1 MPTFPFRRL
10 SALALLFLAIPTAF
24 SDENDSPVAD
34 GDSKPKNVV
43 TIDGVFES
51 KKTHEI
57 TAGFEQISS
66 LTIKRIL
73 DHGTPVKKG
82 TSIVWF
88 ETKEIDEQI
97 TKAERDLELAEIAFN
112 DAEFAYEQ
120 FLEQQKLDRQAA
132 ELARA
137 EARQAYDNFVNVD
150 REQQIRS
157 AEKQLERSKQS
168 LEYAQEELNQ
178 LQQMYEEDDL
188 TEESEEIVLKR
199 AQRAVESA
207 EFNLEIAE
215 VRTQRTIEQT
225 IPVKQKQEEAT
236 LARAELAYAKKKH
249 DLKSARDKR
258 EIERRKQKA
267 DFEKQQAEFKKL
279 QAERRALV
287 LTSPTEGLAYHGR
300 ITRGKISDKP
310 STLRKDSKVSASQ
323 ILMTIVQPQ
332 PLRIVATV
340 TEQQRAQLQT
350 GMKGTAI
357 ANAFPDQKVPVT
369 LRSIAAVPYA
379 NNKIECVV
387 TIQAK
392 TGDTDIVPGMT
403 CKVELEP
410 TKGDDSKK
418 SKTEKSQ
425 TEKGNKKAG
434 KK

>member
-1 MPTFPFRRL
+1 MPTFPFRNL
-10 SALALLFLAIPTAF
+10 SALALLLLAVPTAF
-24 SDENDSPVAD
+24 SDENDTQAT
-34 GDSKPKNVV
+34 GDASTPNQVV
-43 TIDGVFES
+43 TIDGVFDS

-88 ETKEIDEQI
+88 ETKDIDEQI
-97 TKAERDLELAEIAFN
+97 TKAERDLELAEITLN
-112 DAEFAYEQ
+112 DADFAYEQ

-137 EARQAYDNFVNVD
+137 EAQQAYDNFVNVD

-207 EFNLEIAE
+207 KFNLEIAE
-215 VRTQRTIEQT
+215 VRTQRTIAQT
-225 IPVKQKQEEAT
+225 IPAKQKQEEAT

-279 QAERRALV
+279 QSERRAMV
-287 LTSPTEGLAYHGR
+287 LTSPIEGLAYHGK
-300 ITRGKISDKP
+300 ITRGKMSDKP
-310 STLRKDSKVSASQ
+310 STLQKDSKVSASQ

-340 TEQQRAQLQT
+340 TEEQRAQLQT

-357 ANAFPDQKVPVT
+357 PKAFPDQKVPVT

-379 NNKIECVV
+379 TNKIECVV
-387 TIQAK
+387 SIQGK

-410 TKGDDSKK
+410 TKSDDNKK
-418 SKTEKSQ
+418 GKTK
-425 TEKGNKKAG
+425 KDNKKAG